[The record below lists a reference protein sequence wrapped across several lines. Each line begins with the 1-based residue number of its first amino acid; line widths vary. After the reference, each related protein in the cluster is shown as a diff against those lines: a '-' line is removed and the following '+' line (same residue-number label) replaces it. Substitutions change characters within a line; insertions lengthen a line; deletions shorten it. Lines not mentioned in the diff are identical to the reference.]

1 MWLYLL
7 VHAQIKYKEKQTRA
21 YLLSPIREMSYPGYQ
36 KKNTKKK
43 NSGLFLGSNLRLA

>member
-21 YLLSPIREMSYPGYQ
+21 YLLSAIREMNYPGY
-36 KKNTKKK
+36 KKNRKKK
-43 NSGLFLGSNLRLA
+43 NSGLFLGSICA